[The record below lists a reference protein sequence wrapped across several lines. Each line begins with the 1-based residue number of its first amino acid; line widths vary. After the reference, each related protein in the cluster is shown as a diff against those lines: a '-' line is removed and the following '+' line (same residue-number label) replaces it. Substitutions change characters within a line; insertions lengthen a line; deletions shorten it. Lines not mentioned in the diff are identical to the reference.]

1 MDQQLQNMLMQQAI
15 VVHQEVELSGVLVGF
30 DSANKYSLH
39 APNGQKLAQ
48 SAETGGVGGFFLRQI
63 FRNSRAADVKLFGM
77 NGAEIAE
84 MRKPFRFIFAEI
96 AATIGG
102 QEIGRAKRLSWIGRD
117 YGISVMGVPTFTI
130 SSSLFQWRDFRFN
143 VMKGGVH
150 VATIMKRYEG
160 ALKMMFTQA
169 DTFTIEFHDSSLS
182 LEERF
187 TLLATTYLI
196 DFDCFEQR

>member
-1 MDQQLQNMLMQQAI
+1 
-15 VVHQEVELSGVLVGF
+15 
-30 DSANKYSLH
+30 
-39 APNGQKLAQ
+39 
-48 SAETGGVGGFFLRQI
+48 
-63 FRNSRAADVKLFGM
+63 M

-102 QEIGRAKRLSWIGRD
+102 QEIGRAKRLSWIGRN

-130 SSSLFQWRDFRFN
+130 SSSLFQWKNFRFN

>member
-1 MDQQLQNMLMQQAI
+1 MDQQLQSMLMQQAI
-15 VVHQEVELSGVLVGF
+15 VVHQEVELSNVLVGF

-102 QEIGRAKRLSWIGRD
+102 QEIGRAKRLSWFGRN

-130 SSSLFQWRDFRFN
+130 SSSLLQWKNFSFN

-160 ALKMMFTQA
+160 AMKMMFTQA

-182 LEERF
+182 HEERF

>member
-1 MDQQLQNMLMQQAI
+1 MDKQLQNMLMQQAI

-63 FRNSRAADVKLFGM
+63 FRNSRAANVKVFGM

-84 MRKPFRFIFAEI
+84 MRKPFKFIFAEM

-102 QEIGRAKRLSWIGRD
+102 QEIGRAKRLSWFGRD

-130 SSSLFQWRDFRFN
+130 SSSLLQWKNFRFN

-160 ALKMMFTQA
+160 ALKMIFTQA

-187 TLLATTYLI
+187 TLLGTTYLI

>member
-15 VVHQEVELSGVLVGF
+15 VVNQEVELSGVLVGF

-63 FRNSRAADVKLFGM
+63 FRNSRAANVKVFGM

-84 MRKPFRFIFAEI
+84 MRKPFKFIFAEM

-102 QEIGRAKRLSWIGRD
+102 QEIGRAKRLSWFGRD

-130 SSSLFQWRDFRFN
+130 SSSLLQWKNFRFN

-160 ALKMMFTQA
+160 ALKMIFTQA

-187 TLLATTYLI
+187 TLLGTTYLI